1 MIIKIIEL
9 LTAIT
14 EINNLSGRK
23 VVKELIGVTIQNNEN
38 IDRALKRFK
47 KKYERS
53 GVLREYKKRT
63 AFMKPSVEK
72 RLSRLK
78 AERRQHRA
86 SMEAE

>member
-1 MIIKIIEL
+1 M
-9 LTAIT
+9 
-14 EINNLSGRK
+14 
-23 VVKELIGVTIQNNEN
+23 IGVTIQANES

-63 AFMKPSVEK
+63 AFMKPSVEN

-78 AERRQHRA
+78 AARRQQRI
-86 SMEAE
+86 SREQD

>member
-1 MIIKIIEL
+1 M
-9 LTAIT
+9 
-14 EINNLSGRK
+14 
-23 VVKELIGVTIQNNEN
+23 IGVTIQSNEN

-53 GVLREYKKRT
+53 GILREYKKRT

-78 AERRQHRA
+78 AARRQQKA
-86 SMEAE
+86 VQEME

>member
-1 MIIKIIEL
+1 M
-9 LTAIT
+9 
-14 EINNLSGRK
+14 
-23 VVKELIGVTIQNNEN
+23 IGVNIQSNEN

-63 AFMKPSVEK
+63 AYMKPSVEK

-78 AERRQHRA
+78 AARRQHRI
-86 SMEAE
+86 SQEME